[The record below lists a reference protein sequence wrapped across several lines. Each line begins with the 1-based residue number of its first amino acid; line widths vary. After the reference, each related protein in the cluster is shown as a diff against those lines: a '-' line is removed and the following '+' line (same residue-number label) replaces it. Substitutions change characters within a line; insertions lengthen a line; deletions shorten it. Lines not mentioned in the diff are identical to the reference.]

1 MLPVGVLMA
10 FDYQE
15 AIKKGYQYNLMVAQ
29 KLISRGVPNVIVP
42 PFEQW
47 DGVSKEII
55 TKEEKDITV
64 GNLVIEVK
72 CRNLKFNGLAD
83 FPYEKIIVDTVH
95 GYDSK
100 TIKPF
105 AYVIVSEYTNECFVI
120 PGGTFKYWT
129 IASVYDNVRKTTDD
143 CYFVE
148 RRFCSLWIE
157 LVDVLLEQ
165 QGTDV
170 DWTLQNQLHQKWLEE
185 HPDEEYPGWMSI

>member
-1 MLPVGVLMA
+1 MA

-15 AIKKGYQYNLMVAQ
+15 AIKKGYQYNLMVAE

-55 TKEEKDITV
+55 TREEKDVLV
-64 GNLVIEVK
+64 GDLVLEVK
-72 CRNLKFNGLAD
+72 CRSLRFNGLSD
-83 FPYEKIIVDTVH
+83 FPYEKIIVDTVY
-95 GYDSK
+95 GYDAK
-100 TIKPF
+100 AIKPF
-105 AYVIVSEYTNECFVI
+105 AYVVVSEFTKECFVI
-120 PGGTFKYWT
+120 PGGNFKFWT
-129 IASVYDNVRKTTDD
+129 IASVYDNARQTTDD

-165 QGTDV
+165 SGTDV
-170 DWTLQNQLHQKWLEE
+170 DWAWQNKMHEEWLKD
-185 HPDEEYPGWMSI
+185 HPDEESPGWLSI